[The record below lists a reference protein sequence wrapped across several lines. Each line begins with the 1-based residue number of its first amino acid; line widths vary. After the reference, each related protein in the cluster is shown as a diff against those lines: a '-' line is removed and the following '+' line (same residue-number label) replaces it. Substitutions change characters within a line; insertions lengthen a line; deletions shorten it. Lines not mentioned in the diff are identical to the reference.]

1 MCESHV
7 SNPQTVGKC
16 CSLLNSLLP
25 PSLLPSTPPSVA
37 LSFGWT
43 ALQTSNLPCCSLMR
57 VCVHASAR
65 VCLPFSTQE
74 VSAERLPA
82 RLRLEPPL
90 PADSFYA
97 NTKSFTTHRRTHTHR
112 QPLRLPVK
120 NNKDTPS
127 RREAAPCLLFSV
139 CLSLYPVCLFLFNTN
154 ADIFSIC
161 VLCVSIPSCDSSQFV
176 SYDCQQDSSLT

>member
-25 PSLLPSTPPSVA
+25 PSLLPSMPPSIA
-37 LSFGWT
+37 HSFGWT
-43 ALQTSNLPCCSLMR
+43 ALQTSNLACRSLMR
-57 VCVHASAR
+57 VCVHVNAHACACLSAHR
-65 VCLPFSTQE
+65 KSAQSVCQHGSAWNRHFLQT
-74 VSAERLPA
+74 VSMPT
-82 RLRLEPPL
+82 PSP
-90 PADSFYA
+90 SQ
-97 NTKSFTTHRRTHTHR
+97 HTHIR
-112 QPLRLPVK
+112 IGNLFDSLSRTTKTPREGGRL
-120 NNKDTPS
+120 
-127 RREAAPCLLFSV
+127 LLVSFSL